1 MTNIISELSNHRV
14 QCLFFDLGNTLW
26 QRNSYDQIAPLEFAA
41 DQRAIHLLHQ
51 TYPSLTI
58 LKENGEEAGILLRR
72 TLLTQF
78 ALTIEKD
85 PFIEPEGG
93 PMVQQAFAALGAPNL
108 DLSFCQTIFDTMQ
121 ISIAQSRTLFDDAL
135 STLSELQ
142 QRRFQFGV
150 VTNRYWGGSSFQAD
164 MHTMGLL
171 EYFDLN
177 KVMTSADLRI
187 RKPNPAIFQL
197 ALQAC
202 EVTAEASIMIGDSLV
217 ADVAGAQQLGIFS
230 VWKPYNYAEI
240 ASYLTESE
248 GISVA
253 EYNRS
258 QLLSLREQDIV
269 APSTTHLRRDG
280 ITYLEHFSKKHIR
293 PQLIINHL
301 SELLEW
307 I

>member
-1 MTNIISELSNHRV
+1 MTDIISELSNRRV
-14 QCLFFDLGNTLW
+14 QCLLFDLGNTLW

-41 DQRAIHLLHQ
+41 DQCAIHLLHQ
-51 TYPSLTI
+51 TYPTLAI

-85 PFIEPEGG
+85 PFVEPEGG

-108 DLSFCQTIFDTMQ
+108 DQSFCQTIFDTMQ

-135 STLSELQ
+135 TTLGELQ

-150 VTNRYWGGSSFQAD
+150 VTNRYWGGKPFQED
-164 MHTMGLL
+164 MRSMGLL
-171 EYFDLN
+171 EYFDLDT
-177 KVMTSADLRI
+177 VMTSADLHI
-187 RKPNPAIFQL
+187 RKPNPAIFQR

-202 EVTAEASIMIGDSLV
+202 NTTAETSIMVGDSLV
-217 ADVAGAQQLGIFS
+217 ADVAGAQQLGILA
-230 VWKPYNYAEI
+230 VWKPYNYAQI
-240 ASYLTESE
+240 ASYLVENE
-248 GISVA
+248 GITIA
-253 EYNRS
+253 EYNRA
-258 QLLSLREQDIV
+258 QLLALREEGII
-269 APSTTHLRRDG
+269 APSIDYLRRDG
-280 ITYLEHFSKKHIR
+280 VTYLEHFSKKHIR

-307 I
+307 V

>member
-1 MTNIISELSNHRV
+1 MTDMILELSHRRI
-14 QCLFFDLGNTLW
+14 QCLLFDLGNTLW
-26 QRNSYDQIAPLEFAA
+26 RRNSYEQIAPLEFAA
-41 DQRAIHLLHQ
+41 DQHAIHLFHQ
-51 TYPSLTI
+51 AYPSLSI

-78 ALTIEKD
+78 ALAIEKE

-93 PMVQQAFAALGAPNL
+93 PIVQQAFTALGAPNL

-135 STLSELQ
+135 SILNELQ
-142 QRRFQFGV
+142 RRRFQFGV
-150 VTNRYWGGSSFQAD
+150 VTNRYWGGPSFQED

-171 EYFDLN
+171 EYFDLD
-177 KVMTSADLRI
+177 KVMTSADLHI

-202 EVTAEASIMIGDSLV
+202 DTTAETSIMIGDSLV

-240 ASYLTESE
+240 AGYLVENE
-248 GISVA
+248 GITIA
-253 EYNRS
+253 EYNRA
-258 QLLSLREQDIV
+258 QLLALREEGII
-269 APSTTHLRRDG
+269 APSIDYLRRDG
-280 ITYLEHFSKKHIR
+280 VTYLEHFSKKHIR

-307 I
+307 V

>member
-1 MTNIISELSNHRV
+1 
-14 QCLFFDLGNTLW
+14 
-26 QRNSYDQIAPLEFAA
+26 
-41 DQRAIHLLHQ
+41 
-51 TYPSLTI
+51 
-58 LKENGEEAGILLRR
+58 
-72 TLLTQF
+72 
-78 ALTIEKD
+78 
-85 PFIEPEGG
+85 
-93 PMVQQAFAALGAPNL
+93 MVQQAFAALGAPNL